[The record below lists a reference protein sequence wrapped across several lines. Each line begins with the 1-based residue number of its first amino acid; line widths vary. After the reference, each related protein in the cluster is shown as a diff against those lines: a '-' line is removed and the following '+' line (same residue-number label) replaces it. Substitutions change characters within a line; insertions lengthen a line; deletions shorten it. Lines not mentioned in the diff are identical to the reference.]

1 MANTRLYLMLSFYKY
16 YIDGFLN
23 NVEITFIDE
32 TDPSDP
38 ERREEFWKTKLRT
51 SGPLGLNNEK

>member
-1 MANTRLYLMLSFYKY
+1 MLSFYKY

-23 NVEITFIDE
+23 NVEIIFIDE